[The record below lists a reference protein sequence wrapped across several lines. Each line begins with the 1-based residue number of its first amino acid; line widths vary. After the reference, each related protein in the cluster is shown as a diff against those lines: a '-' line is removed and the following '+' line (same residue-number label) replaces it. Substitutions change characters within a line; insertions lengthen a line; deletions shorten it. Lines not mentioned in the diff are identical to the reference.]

1 MILKN
6 NNKLYKRN
14 QINLQN
20 YMDSLKD
27 HKNKINK
34 SNSFKKNK
42 NLLIIA
48 NKFKIKIFKILR
60 LRI

>member
-34 SNSFKKNK
+34 SNSFKK
-42 NLLIIA
+42 
-48 NKFKIKIFKILR
+48 IKTY
-60 LRI
+60 